1 MTLGRKRGIGIVAAL
16 AVVICW
22 VAASW
27 ISTAAF
33 LLDVGGMTGGIRAWM
48 PVRTHAV
55 TTRDLT
61 VPTRHGPVEARLFL
75 PDGVPTARTAIVFPG
90 IHGGGA
96 DEPRLAR
103 FSTRLAA
110 TGITVLTVPLPDLRV
125 FRVTGRST
133 DMIEDATAWMTSAPD
148 LTPTGRTMLVGISF
162 AGGLALV
169 AAGRPSLANRLDGVV
184 TVGAHGDLARTLH
197 YLCTGRL
204 PDGTTRTP
212 HDYGLAVIA
221 LGAVPKLVPAE
232 QAAALEHGILTYLTA
247 SLDESPEQRQAKA
260 LLASASAER
269 DALAEPA
276 HTILR
281 EVIARDV
288 TSLGRVLDPLVDDLA
303 RDPALSPERSPVTRA
318 PVYAIHGHDDNVI
331 PALETTMLAADL
343 RARGNGRVYALV
355 SPALSH
361 VGLDAD
367 VSFADRWQL
376 LRFWHRLID

>member
-1 MTLGRKRGIGIVAAL
+1 
-16 AVVICW
+16 
-22 VAASW
+22 
-27 ISTAAF
+27 
-33 LLDVGGMTGGIRAWM
+33 
-48 PVRTHAV
+48 
-55 TTRDLT
+55 
-61 VPTRHGPVEARLFL
+61 
-75 PDGVPTARTAIVFPG
+75 
-90 IHGGGA
+90 
-96 DEPRLAR
+96 
-103 FSTRLAA
+103 
-110 TGITVLTVPLPDLRV
+110 
-125 FRVTGRST
+125 
-133 DMIEDATAWMTSAPD
+133 
-148 LTPTGRTMLVGISF
+148 MLVGISF

-184 TVGAHGDLARTLH
+184 TVGPHGDLARTLH

-221 LGAVPKLVPAE
+221 LGAVPKLVPAG

-247 SLDESPEQRQAKA
+247 SLDESPEQLQAKA
-260 LLASASAER
+260 LLASATAER

-276 HTILR
+276 RTILR